1 MTPNPRS
8 ASAWRW
14 AVALGVWFVA
24 AIAHRK
30 VSDAVGEEFATPWGA
45 FTPIEY
51 TTEAMVATALVLAAM
66 LLRRAARGGA
76 GRGARGGYD
85 RSLVTGAGSAGV
97 SPACRRNACVSRLG
111 TLALWA
117 LLLAAMAV
125 CHHTLVTIDI
135 EVIHYPQY
143 ALVAVLLAHALDP
156 HRRRRVLLDVVLV
169 SAALSLLDEA
179 LQYFHLMDKARY
191 FDFNDLALN
200 QLGTLAGLLWW
211 YGFPR
216 GAEATPGPKPLRRVL
231 LVATGLAAA
240 ACAILVLAGVL
251 VVNPATPITQDG
263 TVRWAGG
270 LRVVLQWTPDIY
282 DNMRPSRSGGTYF
295 VMGPLTWLA
304 TFLGT
309 LLAAWLPERRLRAV
323 GK

>member
-1 MTPNPRS
+1 MTPNPRA

-14 AVALGVWFVA
+14 AVALGVWFA
-24 AIAHRK
+24 TAIAHRK

-45 FTPIEY
+45 VTPIEY

-66 LLRRAARGGA
+66 LLRRAVRGGA
-76 GRGARGGYD
+76 GAGREAR
-85 RSLVTGAGSAGV
+85 T
-97 SPACRRNACVSRLG
+97 PLG

-125 CHHTLVTIDI
+125 CHLTLVTIDI

-156 HRRRRVLLDVVLV
+156 HRRRRVLLDVVLI

-200 QLGTLAGLLWW
+200 QLGTLAGLLWR
-211 YGFPR
+211 YGFPS
-216 GAEATPGPKPLRRVL
+216 GADAATPGPQPLRRVL
-231 LVATGLAAA
+231 LFATGLAAA
-240 ACAILVLAGVL
+240 GCAVLVLAGVL

-263 TVRWAGG
+263 TVRFAGG

-295 VMGPLTWLA
+295 VMGPLSWLA

-309 LLAAWLPERRLRAV
+309 LLAAWMPERRLRAV
-323 GK
+323 GQCRGRGWL

>member
-1 MTPNPRS
+1 MTPNPS
-8 ASAWRW
+8 VASAWRW

-51 TTEAMVATALVLAAM
+51 TTEAMVATVLVLAAG
-66 LLRRAARGGA
+66 LCRRALRGGA
-76 GRGARGGYD
+76 GTGRETGARD
-85 RSLVTGAGSAGV
+85 
-97 SPACRRNACVSRLG
+97 RLG

-117 LLLAAMAV
+117 LLLAVMAV
-125 CHHTLVTIDI
+125 CHQTLVTIDI

-156 HRRRRVLLDVVLV
+156 HRRRRVLLDVVLI

-231 LVATGLAAA
+231 LIATSLAAA